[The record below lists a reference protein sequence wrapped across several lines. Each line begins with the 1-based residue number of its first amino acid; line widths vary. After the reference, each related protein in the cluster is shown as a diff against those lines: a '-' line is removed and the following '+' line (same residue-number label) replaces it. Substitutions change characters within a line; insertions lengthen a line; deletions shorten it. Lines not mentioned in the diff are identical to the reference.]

1 MYSTPMLLAAACEC
15 LAKAATSSA
24 SLPMVLSL
32 ASSPVNTLNL
42 SCTCALIIGPPGDCN
57 SSLHR
62 KGWVRDGNRTLVKR
76 GWSRTVLFSH
86 HERHENPGASWATR
100 KHRERRY
107 HLPSARGATVRN
119 VADSP
124 ICPVGAILPGLVGS
138 RWDSRII
145 EINRPVV
152 RYAGAGPDRTSVV

>member
-62 KGWVRDGNRTLVKR
+62 KGWVRDGNRSLVKR
-76 GWSRTVLFSH
+76 GWSRTIFSPTMNDMKIRVH
-86 HERHENPGASWATR
+86 PGRHENIASAGTIFLQGEEPLYEMSPT
-100 KHRERRY
+100 HR
-107 HLPSARGATVRN
+107 SARSAPY
-119 VADSP
+119 SP
-124 ICPVGAILPGLVGS
+124 DTAFWEAAPP
-138 RWDSRII
+138 RH
-145 EINRPVV
+145 
-152 RYAGAGPDRTSVV
+152 